1 MYYIFLQGNL
11 CMTIG
16 MIFFVIAAI
25 VLFLG
30 GIGST
35 IVPRPE
41 IWGLFCIALGLL
53 LGEYDL
59 GFSRRRR

>member
-1 MYYIFLQGNL
+1 
-11 CMTIG
+11 MTVG
-16 MIFFVIAAI
+16 MIFYVIAAI

-35 IVPRPE
+35 IVGPSPV

-53 LGEYDL
+53 LDEYDF
-59 GFSRRRR
+59 GFRHRR